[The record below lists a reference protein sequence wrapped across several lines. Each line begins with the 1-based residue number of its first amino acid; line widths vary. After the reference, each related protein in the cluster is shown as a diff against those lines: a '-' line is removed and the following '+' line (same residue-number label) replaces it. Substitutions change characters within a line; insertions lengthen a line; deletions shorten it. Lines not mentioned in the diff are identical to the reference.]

1 MIVAEVLMSS
11 SRKHQEFMDLKQGGR
26 SMHEYSKLFNHLA
39 QYALEPVDTDEKKEC
54 FMNGLSTKLLE
65 RLELS
70 MGGIFSY
77 FVSNAIIMD
86 DKIRAHK
93 ESKNRKVVATSSIS
107 APPKYRVVYPPPHPT
122 Y

>member
-39 QYALEPVDTDEKKEC
+39 QYALEQVDTDEKEC

-86 DKIRAHK
+86 DKIHAHK